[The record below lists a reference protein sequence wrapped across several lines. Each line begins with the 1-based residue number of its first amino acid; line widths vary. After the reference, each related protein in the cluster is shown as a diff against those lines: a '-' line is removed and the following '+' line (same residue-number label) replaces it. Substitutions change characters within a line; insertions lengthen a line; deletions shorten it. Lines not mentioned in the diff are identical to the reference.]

1 LLAVS
6 SSDHCNISPPDH
18 ANFLRTARASEL
30 QFGPLRAEYFDMI
43 QIALTGICAIA
54 AVFMLTFLK
63 SLLQDSRRHA
73 PRRTRT
79 GRKVIVLPSHRDERE
94 SVTRRSA

>member
-1 LLAVS
+1 
-6 SSDHCNISPPDH
+6 
-18 ANFLRTARASEL
+18 LRKTARGREL
-30 QFGPLRAEYFDMI
+30 QFGPLRAAYFNMI

-79 GRKVIVLPSHRDERE
+79 AKTVIVLPSHRDERK